1 MTAIKCIDIEWDLEE
16 GEEVQFMYFEET
28 ENMSNELPTEVIV
41 TTDELDNFLGGH
53 YGEVDGF
60 GDDVTED
67 NSSVIADF
75 LELKYGIG
83 VVTFDY
89 QTIR

>member
-1 MTAIKCIDIEWDLEE
+1 MTTIKCIDIEWDLEE
-16 GEEVQFMYFEET
+16 GEEIQIMYFEET

-41 TTDELDNFLGGH
+41 TTDELDNFLWDL
-53 YGEVDGF
+53 GEVDGF

-67 NSSVIADF
+67 NSSVIAHF

>member
-16 GEEVQFMYFEET
+16 GEEIQIMYFDET

-41 TTDELDNFLGGH
+41 TTDELDNFLWDL
-53 YGEVDGF
+53 GEVDGF

-75 LELKYGIG
+75 LENKYGIG

>member
-28 ENMSNELPTEVIV
+28 ENMSNELPTEVVV
-41 TTDELDNFLGGH
+41 TVDELDNFLWDL
-53 YGEVDGF
+53 GEVDGF
-60 GDDVTED
+60 PGILTADDALIVG
-67 NSSVIADF
+67 DF

-89 QTIR
+89 QTIQ

>member
-16 GEEVQFMYFEET
+16 GEEIQIMYFEET

-41 TTDELDNFLGGH
+41 TTDELDHFLWDL
-53 YGEVDGF
+53 GEVDGF

-75 LELKYGIG
+75 LEIKYGIG